1 MVGYIVATLAQLGVW
16 AMMSPVAAFKV
27 AAITYIVLL

>member
-1 MVGYIVATLAQLGVW
+1 MVSYIVTTLVHFGLW
-16 AMMSPVAAFKV
+16 AMTSPVAAFKV